1 MPEFQKPEHI
11 KRIFILFLAI
21 CITYA
26 AAGQPASIQV
36 KADSI
41 IEINGTKAKLSGLK
55 MGTAERIYFI
65 YKWRGLSNKIELL
78 DMWFTVYLEEKRS
91 RNGRKISVQKN
102 N

>member
-1 MPEFQKPEHI
+1 MKHLFVVILTSFVFFSGKGQKV
-11 KRIFILFLAI
+11 A
-21 CITYA
+21 
-26 AAGQPASIQV
+26 IQV

-41 IEINGTKAKLSGLK
+41 VSIKGTAARLSGLQL
-55 MGTAERIYFI
+55 GTNERVYFV
-65 YKWRGLSNKIELL
+65 YKWRGMGKRIELL